1 MIWLFVVLAALL
13 VVGIGLVVLGR
24 ETGTLAARPRSA
36 VFELEEAVEFI
47 ADDLPVEVA
56 SQISHGDV
64 RWVLQRDV
72 DLLEE
77 ATSDDASG
85 IQVVDED
92 AAIARIL
99 AAAEAERRD
108 LSDAAVV
115 AVLDSRLRYLAAI
128 GALGPEAAGPEDP
141 DSPAA

>member
-1 MIWLFVVLAALL
+1 VIWLFAVLAALL

-24 ETGTLAARPRSA
+24 EAGTLASRPRPA

-56 SQISHGDV
+56 SQISHDDV

-72 DLLEE
+72 DLLEDSTSEE
-77 ATSDDASG
+77 ATG

-92 AAIARIL
+92 DAIARIL
-99 AAAEAERRD
+99 AAAEAEQRD

-115 AVLDSRLRYLAAI
+115 AVLDSRMRYLAAI
-128 GALGPEAAGPEDP
+128 GALGPEAAGPADP
-141 DSPAA
+141 DPPVA